1 MGKRLFNHLME
12 PFGNLKS
19 KPVPLD
25 IVNVDTDQI
34 IPKQF
39 LKLLG
44 KTGYG
49 KYLFYNWRYDE
60 YGKETPTFVLNLPE
74 FTGRKILLT
83 RENFGIG
90 SSREHAVW
98 AIKDFGFK
106 AILGISFAD
115 IFYNNCFKNGIL
127 VVKLDKYTIDN
138 IFSEKINENIEI
150 DLLNQTIKISSG
162 IHKFNID
169 STLKSSLLEGI
180 DEISTTLKFEN
191 AIKKYELD
199 NDSII
204 FN

>member
-1 MGKRLFNHLME
+1 MEYFNY
-12 PFGNLKS
+12 LKS

-49 KYLFYNWRYDE
+49 KYLFYNWRYNEEGND
-60 YGKETPTFVLNLPE
+60 KSDFVLNNSE
-74 FTGRKILLT
+74 FKGRNILLT

-127 VVKLDKYTIDN
+127 VVKLDKDKIEH
-138 IFSEKINENIEI
+138 IFSHSINEDIEI
-150 DLLNQTIKISSG
+150 DLLNQTIKINSD
-162 IHKFNID
+162 IHKFDID
-169 STLKSSLLEGI
+169 STLKSYLLEGI

-191 AIKKYELD
+191 SIKKYEIN
-199 NDSII
+199 NDPLM

>member
-1 MGKRLFNHLME
+1 MEHFNY
-12 PFGNLKS
+12 LKS

-49 KYLFYNWRYDE
+49 KYLFYNWRYNEEGND
-60 YGKETPTFVLNLPE
+60 KSDFVLNLSE
-74 FTGRKILLT
+74 FKGRHILLT

-127 VVKLDKYTIDN
+127 VIKLDKDKIEH
-138 IFSEKINENIEI
+138 IFSHSINEDIEI
-150 DLLNQTIKISSG
+150 DLLNQTIKINSD
-162 IHKFNID
+162 IHKFDID
-169 STLKSSLLEGI
+169 STLKSYLLEGI

-191 AIKKYELD
+191 SIKKYEIN
-199 NDSII
+199 NDPLM

>member
-1 MGKRLFNHLME
+1 ME
-12 PFGNLKS
+12 PFSNLKS

-25 IVNVDTDQI
+25 ISNVDTDQI

-60 YGKETPTFVLNLPE
+60 NGNDKPDFVLNLSE
-74 FTGRKILLT
+74 FAGRKILLT

-106 AILGISFAD
+106 AVLGTSFAD

-127 VVKLDKYTIDN
+127 VVKLDKDKIDH
-138 IFSEKINENIEI
+138 IFSEKINKNIEI
-150 DLLNQTIKISSG
+150 DLLNQTIKIDSD
-162 IHKFNID
+162 IYNFDID
-169 STLKSSLLEGI
+169 STLKSYLMEGV

-191 AIKKYELD
+191 AIEKYEID
-199 NDSII
+199 NDPLI

>member
-1 MGKRLFNHLME
+1 MESFNY
-12 PFGNLKS
+12 LKS

-49 KYLFYNWRYDE
+49 KYLFYNWRYDDD
-60 YGKETPTFVLNLPE
+60 GNDKSDFVLNLSE
-74 FTGRKILLT
+74 FNGRTILLT

-98 AIKDFGFK
+98 ALKDFGFK
-106 AILGISFAD
+106 SILGISFAD

-127 VVKLDKYTIDN
+127 AIKLDKDKIDH
-138 IFSEKINENIEI
+138 IFSEKINQDIEI
-150 DLLNQTIKISSG
+150 DLLNQTVKLSSE
-162 IHKFNID
+162 IYKFDID
-169 STLKSSLLEGI
+169 STLKYYLLEGV
-180 DEISTTLKFEN
+180 DEISTTLKLEN
-191 AIKKYELD
+191 FIKKYELD
-199 NDSII
+199 NDSLIS
-204 FN
+204 N

>member
-1 MGKRLFNHLME
+1 ME
-12 PFGNLKS
+12 PFSNLKS

-25 IVNVDTDQI
+25 ISNVDTDQI

-60 YGKETPTFVLNLPE
+60 NGNDKPDFVLNLSE
-74 FTGRKILLT
+74 FAGRKILLT

-106 AILGISFAD
+106 AILGTSFAD

-127 VVKLDKYTIDN
+127 VVKLDKDKIDH
-138 IFSEKINENIEI
+138 IFSEKINKNIEI
-150 DLLNQTIKISSG
+150 DLLNQTIKIDSD
-162 IHKFNID
+162 IYNFDID
-169 STLKSSLLEGI
+169 STLKSYLMEGV

-191 AIKKYELD
+191 AIEKYEID
-199 NDSII
+199 NDPLI

>member
-1 MGKRLFNHLME
+1 ME
-12 PFGNLKS
+12 PFEHLKS

-49 KYLFYNWRYDE
+49 KYLFYNWRYNEDGNVE
-60 YGKETPTFVLNLPE
+60 PKFVINLPE
-74 FTGRKILLT
+74 FVGRQILLT

-98 AIKDFGFK
+98 ALKDFGFK
-106 AILGISFAD
+106 VILGISFAD

-127 VVKLDKYTIDN
+127 AIILDKDIIDD
-138 IFSEKINENIEI
+138 IFISKINQDIEVH
-150 DLLNQTIKISSG
+150 LLNQEIKICSD
-162 IHKFNID
+162 IHKFEID
-169 STLKSSLLEGI
+169 STLKYYLLEGI
-180 DEISTTLKFEN
+180 DEISTTLKYEN
-191 AIKKYELD
+191 LIRKYEHENNL
-199 NDSII
+199 
-204 FN
+204 

>member
-1 MGKRLFNHLME
+1 ME
-12 PFGNLKS
+12 PFKYLKS
-19 KPVPLD
+19 KAVPLD

-60 YGKETPTFVLNLPE
+60 YGNNISNFVLDLPK
-74 FTGRKILLT
+74 FKGRKILLT

-106 AILGISFAD
+106 VILGTSFAD
-115 IFYNNCFKNGIL
+115 IFYNNCFKNGVL
-127 VVKLDKYTIDN
+127 VIKLDKNKIEN
-138 IFSEKINENIEI
+138 IFSSTINQDIEI
-150 DLLNQTIKISSG
+150 DLLNQTVRVNSD
-162 IHKFNID
+162 IHKFEID
-169 STLKSSLLEGI
+169 STLKHYLLEGI
-180 DEISTTLKFEN
+180 DEISTTLKFEDR
-191 AIKKYELD
+191 IKKYESN
-199 NDSII
+199 NDPLISH
-204 FN
+204 

>member
-1 MGKRLFNHLME
+1 ME
-12 PFGNLKS
+12 PFKYLKS

-49 KYLFYNWRYDE
+49 KFLFYNWRYDN
-60 YGKETPTFVLNLPE
+60 YGNDKSDFVLNLPQ
-74 FTGRKILLT
+74 FRGQKILLT

-98 AIKDFGFK
+98 AIKDFGFR
-106 AILGISFAD
+106 AIVGVSFAD

-127 VVKLDKYTIDN
+127 AIRLDKDIIN
-138 IFSEKINENIEI
+138 KIFAEKINEEIEI
-150 DLLNQTIKISSG
+150 DLPNQIIKINSE
-162 IHKFNID
+162 IHKFDID
-169 STLKSSLLEGI
+169 LTLKTGLLEGV
-180 DEISTTLKFEN
+180 DDISTTMKYEEY
-191 AIKKYELD
+191 IRKYELE
-199 NDSII
+199 NESLL
-204 FN
+204 FT

>member
-1 MGKRLFNHLME
+1 MESFNY
-12 PFGNLKS
+12 LKS

-49 KYLFYNWRYDE
+49 KYLFYNWRYDDH
-60 YGKETPTFVLNLPE
+60 GNDKPGFVLNLSKFKE
-74 FTGRKILLT
+74 RTILLT

-98 AIKDFGFK
+98 ALKDFGFK

-127 VVKLDKYTIDN
+127 VIKLDKDKIDY
-138 IFSEKINENIEI
+138 IFSEKINQDIEI
-150 DLLNQTIKISSG
+150 DLLNQTIKIGSETY
-162 IHKFNID
+162 KFDID
-169 STLKSSLLEGI
+169 STLKYYLLEGV

-191 AIKKYELD
+191 SIKKYELD
-199 NDSII
+199 NDSLI

>member
-1 MGKRLFNHLME
+1 MEYFNY
-12 PFGNLKS
+12 LKS

-49 KYLFYNWRYDE
+49 KYLFYNWRYNEEGND
-60 YGKETPTFVLNLPE
+60 KSDFVLNLSE
-74 FTGRKILLT
+74 FKGRHILLT

-127 VVKLDKYTIDN
+127 VIKLDKDKIEH
-138 IFSEKINENIEI
+138 IFSHSINEDIEI
-150 DLLNQTIKISSG
+150 DLLNQTIKINSD
-162 IHKFNID
+162 IHKFDID
-169 STLKSSLLEGI
+169 STLKSYLLEGI

-191 AIKKYELD
+191 SIKKYEIN
-199 NDSII
+199 NDPLM

>member
-1 MGKRLFNHLME
+1 ME
-12 PFGNLKS
+12 PFSNLKS

-25 IVNVDTDQI
+25 ISNVDTDQI

-60 YGKETPTFVLNLPE
+60 NGNDKPGFVLNLSE
-74 FTGRKILLT
+74 FAGRKILLT

-106 AILGISFAD
+106 AILGTSFAD

-127 VVKLDKYTIDN
+127 VVKLDKDKIDH
-138 IFSEKINENIEI
+138 IFSEKIDENIEI
-150 DLLNQTIKISSG
+150 DLLNQTIKINSD
-162 IHKFNID
+162 IYNFDID
-169 STLKSSLLEGI
+169 STLKSYLLEGI

-191 AIKKYELD
+191 AIEKYEIE
-199 NDSII
+199 NDSLIKY
-204 FN
+204 

>member
-1 MGKRLFNHLME
+1 ME
-12 PFGNLKS
+12 PFSNLKS

-25 IVNVDTDQI
+25 IGNVDTDQI

-60 YGKETPTFVLNLPE
+60 NGTDKPDFILNLSE
-74 FTGRKILLT
+74 FAGRKILLT

-98 AIKDFGFK
+98 AIKDFGLK
-106 AILGISFAD
+106 AILGTSFAD

-127 VVKLDKYTIDN
+127 VVKLDKDKIDH
-138 IFSEKINENIEI
+138 IFSKKIDENIEI
-150 DLLNQTIKISSG
+150 DLLNQTIKINFD
-162 IHKFNID
+162 IYNFDID
-169 STLKSSLLEGI
+169 STLKSYLLEGV

-191 AIKKYELD
+191 AIKKYEID
-199 NDSII
+199 NDPLI
-204 FN
+204 FNL

>member
-1 MGKRLFNHLME
+1 ME
-12 PFGNLKS
+12 SFKYIKS

-60 YGKETPTFVLNLPE
+60 NGSDVSDFVLNLPK
-74 FTGRKILLT
+74 FKGRKILLT

-98 AIKDFGFK
+98 AIKDFGFRV
-106 AILGISFAD
+106 ILGTSFAD
-115 IFYNNCFKNGIL
+115 IFYSNCFKNGIL
-127 VVKLDKYTIDN
+127 VIKLDKNKIEN
-138 IFSEKINENIEI
+138 IFSEKIDDDIEI
-150 DLLNQTIKISSG
+150 DLLCQTVKINTE
-162 IHKFNID
+162 IYPFDID
-169 STLKSSLLEGI
+169 LTLKSNLLEGI
-180 DEISTTLKFEN
+180 DDIFTTLKYEN
-191 AIKKYELD
+191 FIKKYEVEHDPLV
-199 NDSII
+199 
-204 FN
+204 FR